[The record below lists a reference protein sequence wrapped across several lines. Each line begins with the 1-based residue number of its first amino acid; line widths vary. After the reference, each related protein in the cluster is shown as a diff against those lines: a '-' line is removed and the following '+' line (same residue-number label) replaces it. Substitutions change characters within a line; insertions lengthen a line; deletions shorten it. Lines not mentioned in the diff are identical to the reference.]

1 MSLQTLFKIGK
12 IAGKGLVGSF
22 FGKEKASPAQVIQ
35 LSEEERK
42 KRAISFLGAEEYG
55 YPYPGDD
62 APNILIPEPL
72 VQTQTSFIPSA
83 TVVPEVID
91 APRGQIVRGLGGII
105 LEIER
110 INRNIANIQKALAD
124 KATIESK
131 YREEVA
137 KGKQEEIAQR
147 DKLRSQRRANRR
159 REALFRRTGSAVM
172 GALDINPQQLGG
184 SLLTSG
190 ILASI
195 FSVMEFSEKLTG
207 ELDKFINGIRE
218 KLGLPVEEKAGPLG
232 PITGLPALP
241 PTNTIPGQ
249 QYGDPR
255 DDDGDGKPDRK
266 HAGVDFDIRGNEE
279 FFSRIGGLVTKV
291 GTAQGYGNYVDI
303 YNAKYDVTERI
314 AEGARVL
321 PGIEEGVTVQPGQAV
336 VQGESETGV
345 IHYEIRQGKKT
356 TFGFAGTKDPLEFL
370 KSITPKE
377 PPPTPVKPVKK
388 PEPKPQEQAS
398 APIEPPASTDIA
410 YEPVMPVSSRSGT
423 PSVLDLGP
431 VARAPIVIDARKAQQ
446 IAENQ
451 QPGAF
456 ATQKDIVPL
465 EPRLLNSGHEAMF
478 A

>member
-22 FGKEKASPAQVIQ
+22 FGQEKASPAQIIQ

-55 YPYPGDD
+55 YPYQGDD
-62 APNILIPEPL
+62 APNILTPEPL

-110 INRNIANIQKALAD
+110 INRNIANIQKALSE
-124 KATIESK
+124 KGLIESK

-137 KGKQEEIAQR
+137 KDKQEEIAQR

-159 REALFRRTGSAVM
+159 REALFRRTGNMVAS
-172 GALDINPQQLGG
+172 ALDIQPKKLGG
-184 SLLTSG
+184 SLLTAG
-190 ILASI
+190 ILGTI
-195 FSVMEFSEKLTG
+195 FSIMEIGKKLQ
-207 ELDKFINGIRE
+207 EDIDNFFKNPAIR
-218 KLGLPVEEKAGPLG
+218 KILGLPDLPPPVTEPGPLG
-232 PITGLPALP
+232 PVGDLPPLP

-266 HAGVDFDIRGNEE
+266 HSGVDFDISGNEK
-279 FFSRIGGLVTKV
+279 FFTRIGGEVTNI
-291 GTAQGYGNYVDI
+291 GNDPGGYGNYVDI
-303 YNAKYDVTERI
+303 YNSQYNVTERI
-314 AEGARVL
+314 AEGAEIL
-321 PGIEEGVTVQPGQAV
+321 PGIKVGTKLQPGQAV
-336 VQGESETGV
+336 VQGESGTGV
-345 IHYEIRQGKKT
+345 IHYEIREGKDT
-356 TFGFAGTKDPLEFL
+356 TFGFDKTRDPLEFL
-370 KSITPKE
+370 KSITP
-377 PPPTPVKPVKK
+377 
-388 PEPKPQEQAS
+388 EPKSKPKVTPPGPQAS
-398 APIEPPASTDIA
+398 APVAPPASTDVA
-410 YEPVMPVSSRSGT
+410 SAPVMPASSTR
-423 PSVLDLGP
+423 PSTVPIGP
-431 VARAPIVIDARKAQQ
+431 VARAPIVINARKAQQ
-446 IAENQ
+446 IAEKQ
-451 QPGAF
+451 QPGSF
-456 ATQKDIVPL
+456 ATQKDIETL

>member
-12 IAGKGLVGSF
+12 TSGRGLVGSF
-22 FGKEKASPAQVIQ
+22 FGKEQTSPAQVIQ

-72 VQTQTSFIPSA
+72 VQTTTSFVPQQ
-83 TVVPEVID
+83 TEVPEIIE
-91 APRGQIVRGLGGII
+91 APRGQVVRGLGNIV

-110 INRNIANIQKALAD
+110 INRNITNIQDALINSA
-124 KATIESK
+124 AIEKK
-131 YREEVA
+131 YREQII
-137 KGKQEEIAQR
+137 KDKQGLIGER
-147 DKLRSQRRANRR
+147 DKLRSQRRASRR
-159 REALFRRTGSAVM
+159 RESLFGRMYKATGIPGAVQ
-172 GALDINPQQLGG
+172 GAGAG
-184 SLLTSG
+184 LLEAG
-190 ILASI
+190 IYTTI
-195 FSVMEFSEKLTG
+195 FGVMNFMKDLTEG
-207 ELDKFINGIRE
+207 IDKFINGVRE
-218 KLGLPVEEKAGPLG
+218 KLGLPVEEDVGPLG
-232 PITGLPALP
+232 LPPSGTKLPELP

-336 VQGESETGV
+336 VQGEGATGV
-345 IHYEIRQGKKT
+345 IHYEIRQGRKT

-377 PPPTPVKPVKK
+377 PPKAPEQKP
-388 PEPKPQEQAS
+388 PAPKPQEQAS
-398 APIEPPASTDIA
+398 APVEPPASTDIA
-410 YEPVMPVSSRSGT
+410 SAPVMPVTAPRAGT

-431 VARAPIVIDARKAQQ
+431 VARAPIVIDARVKKQVEEQQ
-446 IAENQ
+446 K
-451 QPGAF
+451 PGAF
-456 ATQKDIVPL
+456 ATQRDIATL
-465 EPRLLNSGHEAMF
+465 EPRLLNSGHESMF